1 MAEVGISVL
10 LCSSCNTAW
19 EISSH
24 LNIAA
29 VAQSSRAFKDART
42 CKDAIKLKSAKDMDT
57 ADTDTGY

>member
-10 LCSSCNTAW
+10 LCSCCNTAW

-29 VAQSSRAFKDART
+29 VAQSSRAFKDA
-42 CKDAIKLKSAKDMDT
+42 IKLKSAKDMDT
-57 ADTDTGY
+57 DDTDPEY